1 MPVVEIV
8 GPALS
13 TYTRVARMVR
23 EEKKIPYGV

>member
-13 TYTRVARMVR
+13 TYTRVARMVC
-23 EEKKIPYGV
+23 EEKKIPYEL